1 MAKRTWQSRRES
13 HLALRYQSVWAVP
26 ATTMPDGKLRLPTR
40 RSQLTYLGREP
51 SLFGFFRLTTR
62 PPLRATHKRPAL
74 RCCICTAICD
84 HASQRGHCQVL
95 LQEAC

>member
-26 ATTMPDGKLRLPTR
+26 ATTMPD
-40 RSQLTYLGREP
+40 GREP